1 MRNLANY
8 RVISVSGHP
17 LHAAA
22 TATTVTASVVHR
34 LIIIW
39 RIGGV
44 RRLPW
49 PGCHLDT
56 ADEYQYDGYH
66 DEPSMQIH

>member
-1 MRNLANY
+1 
-8 RVISVSGHP
+8 
-17 LHAAA
+17 
-22 TATTVTASVVHR
+22 VHR

-49 PGCHLDT
+49 PSCHLDT

-66 DEPSMQIH
+66 DEPSMQIHQMGFVTLELLFLTLPTPGLTGQHVISSGK